1 MITESRKL
9 VIPDESGK
17 GNHITMVINWNKNI
31 KDCEYIK
38 LLLPNGSETIV
49 QKDKFRTLMMMIA
62 KDEEIEAMGKQEM
75 TTVKVL
81 RGHISVAPKKKIVLE
96 PGQTYPIPYEIPLK
110 VPIDIIKDQEGF
122 KPR

>member
-1 MITESRKL
+1 MITEPRKL

-38 LLLPNGSETIV
+38 LLLPDGNETIV

-62 KDEEIEAMGKQEM
+62 KQEEVEAMGRQNIS
-75 TTVKVL
+75 TVKVL
-81 RGHISVAPKKKIVLE
+81 KGHISVTPKRKIVLE
-96 PGQTYPIPYEIPLK
+96 QGQTYPIPYEIPLK
-110 VPIDIIKDQEGF
+110 VPMDIIKDQEGF
-122 KPR
+122 RPR